1 MIFIAG
7 HGAAGG
13 APGGLTVLDPASAG
27 DRYQLP
33 VSELSYLA
41 LHPGGRYL
49 YGVSGLQQGQLHA
62 WRLEDGG
69 RSVVALGAPVDSGG
83 VEPCHLVVD
92 PTGRHLLVAN
102 YGGNQQGS
110 VALFTIA
117 GDGSPRPAGVV
128 GRRTSPGPD
137 ARQAGSHIHQVVPAG
152 DDRVLVVDLGADE
165 VVDYRLSDGRLSDP
179 VVSAAPAGSGP
190 RHLVQ
195 LTGGTVLVSAELD
208 STLLR
213 ARQVGRRL
221 VDWRASPAS
230 GLVPPVDSRNYP
242 SDLVAAAD
250 RRSVYLANRGTD
262 SIALLSVD
270 SGLIRAE
277 MPCGAWPRQLAL
289 NGDLLY
295 VASTNADEVG
305 VFDAARLVPA
315 GPPIAVARPMCVV
328 VLPEPG

>member
-41 LHPGGRYL
+41 LHPGGGYL

-110 VALFTIA
+110 VALFTIDD
-117 GDGSPRPAGVV
+117 DGSPRPTAVV
-128 GRRTSPGPD
+128 SRRTRPGPD

-179 VVSAAPAGSGP
+179 VVSAAPAGLG
-190 RHLVQ
+190 
-195 LTGGTVLVSAELD
+195 
-208 STLLR
+208 
-213 ARQVGRRL
+213 
-221 VDWRASPAS
+221 SPA
-230 GLVPPVDSRNYP
+230 PR
-242 SDLVAAAD
+242 AAD
-250 RRSVYLANRGTD
+250 RRHGAGLRRTGLDPAPGPAGGPATGRLAG
-262 SIALLSVD
+262 
-270 SGLIRAE
+270 
-277 MPCGAWPRQLAL
+277 
-289 NGDLLY
+289 
-295 VASTNADEVG
+295 
-305 VFDAARLVPA
+305 FARLRA
-315 GPPIAVARPMCVV
+315 GSAGGQ
-328 VLPEPG
+328 PELSE